1 MKVRV
6 VVSGRNYDTA
16 RAIPRQL
23 TLPEGCSVDEAI
35 SAVAGYLPQG
45 RDLPESCLVA
55 VSGSHLGTLRS
66 HRPQVLSDGD
76 ELVLIVPVAGG

>member
-16 RAIPRQL
+16 EAIPQHL
-23 TLPEGCSVDEAI
+23 TLPEGCSVDEVLQ
-35 SAVAGYLPQG
+35 AVAEFCRQG
-45 RDLPESCLVA
+45 PGLQESCLVA
-55 VSGSHLGTLRS
+55 VSGTHLGTLRR
-66 HRPQVLSDGD
+66 HRPHVLSDGD